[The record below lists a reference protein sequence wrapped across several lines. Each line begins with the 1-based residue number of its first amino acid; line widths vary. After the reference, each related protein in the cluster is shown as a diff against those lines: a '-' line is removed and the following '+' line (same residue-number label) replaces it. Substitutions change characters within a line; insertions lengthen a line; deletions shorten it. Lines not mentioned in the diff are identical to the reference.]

1 VIKALPAQE
10 KIAMPS
16 LALLRRALLTALAL
30 SLILTSM
37 NAKLHA
43 QTDLG
48 APRVVASAPAQ
59 REIAAPTSTLQI
71 VFDQPMDRASVESA
85 FVIDPPVDGALRWTD
100 DQTLTFAPASP
111 LPRGT
116 LYTVQIG
123 TAARSAQGVALE
135 ERFRLNFQ
143 IAPNLSVNQVIPAP
157 NAENIATNATITV
170 IFDRPVVPLAVTG
183 AQADLPQPLSFE
195 PPLEGTGAWIGT
207 AIYQFTPKRGLNGG
221 TLYTATISGDLTD
234 LDGSA
239 LGAPYRWQFRT
250 IAPQILSVSPQGD
263 SVRLESEI
271 TVRFN
276 QAMDEASLREA
287 FTLRNAANGANV
299 AGVLTLEADGAL
311 LRFKPAASLA
321 LDTPYQV
328 SISAAARSAN
338 GEAILSNPQTFTFR
352 TLPLP
357 RVLSSYPADGQ
368 RDVFPSRGVSITY
381 NTLMDQTSFRE
392 RVNIEPKPDELSLT
406 VSGNGLYLNFPM
418 QPETDYTITI
428 AAGVA
433 DIYGNALNEPFV
445 LRFRTAPTEPQLS
458 VPFRDWIS
466 VTNAYRPQTGF
477 PALTLNLSALEL
489 QLAQLTPEELIALS
503 GNTYY
508 PNWRDYRPPRLTR
521 RWQQPIQT
529 VRNRFVRTDVQLA
542 EDGGKLPQGI
552 YYIELFAPE
561 FRRFLMPNIREPQKY
576 VLAVVTANLTVKQ
589 TPKALHVWAHDLA
602 TGAPLAD
609 QPISLYQFG
618 RKIAEGRT
626 DAEGS
631 ATFAVSPTPDSYI
644 GYWFILQS
652 ERAFGIANTNWR
664 SGDFEPY
671 AFEVQPDYQ
680 PVKTVTYLYTDQPIY
695 RPVRP
700 VYLRGIVRLQDDV
713 TFNVPQNEPIQITI
727 LDPEGREVYRQTL
740 TLNEYGAFSAQYVL
754 PQETPLGSYS
764 VRTRFRS
771 QEGFLSFTV
780 AEFRPPE
787 FLTTVK
793 AAEERYA
800 DSDLIAATI
809 EAKFLFGGGVS
820 GAAVQWKVVADAGFF
835 GSPRDPRLLFGD
847 EFIGGYNSFQ
857 RVVAQGSGTLDILG
871 RLDIRFPADLGEQKI
886 TQRFTI
892 EATVT
897 DISNQSI
904 SGRTTV
910 TVFPATVLVGLK
922 PETYVGVAERPQRV
936 EIATTDWDAA
946 PVPEQPV
953 TVKVT
958 EIAWRQNPSTF
969 EWTQQRTLIK
979 ETRLITD
986 AEGKALFEF
995 TPERG
1000 GLFEISAETRDPRE
1014 RVASS
1019 RFTLWVQGRNAIQWR
1034 RDDQRLQ
1041 LVADRKDTYQPGETA
1056 RILIASPFEEQVI
1069 ALITVERAA
1078 IIKQTTVTFVGSHT
1092 YELPIEAIHAP
1103 NVYISV
1109 VLLRPGGANAAL
1121 VPTLRYG
1128 LLNLNVTVQQQLKI
1142 VATPSEKLAEP
1153 NKAVSFAL
1161 RVTDLR
1167 GEPVQAELGVALT
1180 DLATLSVGTPNS
1192 LPIFDAFW
1200 SRRGLAVITLAALN
1214 RLIDG
1219 VLPQGDIAQA
1229 EVMMMARGGVGEP
1242 PMAAPPGVA
1251 EQGGA
1256 DAERD
1261 KSAALPDVRTKF
1273 IDTPLWLPSVITA
1286 ADGTAQVSVTL
1297 PDNLTT
1303 WRLDVRGISAQTF
1316 VGDATL
1322 EIVSTKPLLVRPAT
1336 PRFFTVGDEAELA
1349 VVVNNNTDSDLE
1361 TTVSLTAEGV
1371 TLRTAAQQVVNVPA
1385 NGRVR
1390 VAWLA
1395 VVADVEAVD
1404 LTFSA
1409 VSGQFS
1415 DASKPAVGL
1424 GEQRLLP
1431 VYRYLTPDYNATA
1444 GSLRQPSSRTEGILV
1459 PSAALA
1465 PTGALTVRLSPSLA
1479 AATLDTLRAL
1489 ENFPYQCVEQT
1500 VSRFLPNAVTYR
1512 TLQQLGLADEEL
1524 RADLEKALREALA
1537 QLSREQRADGGWGW
1551 YYNEE
1556 SNTLVTAYALLG
1568 LVEARDADLR
1578 VPSEMLNR
1586 AVAFLQARLPRFE
1599 QNTPEWELNRGA
1611 FVLYVLARSG
1621 NTNVTAIESLFTWR
1635 EKLALYARGF
1645 LAQAYG
1651 LSRDALGFQ
1660 DRIDALLSDIQ
1671 SAAIVSATGI
1681 HWEEAYRDWWN
1692 WSSDTRT
1699 TAILL
1704 QTLVTFTPE
1713 SALIPNVIR
1722 WLMIARRADA
1732 WETTQESAWA
1742 VMALASWMAV
1752 SGELNANY
1760 TYTVS
1765 LNGEQRFE
1773 GQGNAE
1779 TLKRTET
1786 LTVAI
1791 EALLREQ
1798 VNRLTFQHGAGEG
1811 ALYYT
1816 ATLDV
1821 KQPVEAVQPTDRGIR
1836 LVRTY
1841 YNAEGKPITEAKV
1854 GDVITVALEI
1864 TAAHDLYYIV
1874 INDPLPAGT
1883 EAIDRSLQTS
1893 AQIGQRPEL
1902 IPTEAPYRFAWGW
1915 WYFSDTQLRTERV
1928 VLSASYLPR
1937 GSYRYVYQ
1945 IQATAPGVYR
1955 VIPPNGNEFYFP
1967 EVFGRGAG
1975 SLFTIKP

>member
-1 VIKALPAQE
+1 
-10 KIAMPS
+10 MPS

-59 REIAAPTSTLQI
+59 REIASPTSIVQI

-85 FVIDPPVDGALRWTD
+85 FVIDPPVNGALRWTD
-100 DQTLTFAPASP
+100 DQTMTFTPASP

-123 TAARSAQGVALE
+123 TAARSARGIALE

-157 NAENIATNATITV
+157 NTENVATNATITV

-221 TLYTATISGDLTD
+221 TLYTATVSGDLTD

-239 LGAPYRWQFRT
+239 LGRPYKWQFRT
-250 IAPQILSVSPQGD
+250 VAPQILSVSPQGD

-271 TVRFN
+271 EVRFN

-299 AGVLTLEADGAL
+299 AGVLKLEADGAL
-311 LRFKPAASLA
+311 LRFKPAAPLA

-338 GEAILSNPQTFTFR
+338 GEAVLSNPQTFTFR
-352 TLPLP
+352 TLPPP
-357 RVLSSYPADGQ
+357 RVLSSYPADGE
-368 RDVFPSRGVSITY
+368 RDVFPSRGVNITY
-381 NTLMDQTSFRE
+381 NTLMDQASFRG
-392 RVNIEPKPDELSLT
+392 RVSVEPKPDELSLT
-406 VSGNGLYLNFPM
+406 VIGTSVYLNFPM

-433 DIYGNALNEPFV
+433 DIYGNPVNEPFV
-445 LRFRTAPTEPQLS
+445 LRFRTAPTEPRLNL
-458 VPFRDWIS
+458 PFRDWINL
-466 VTNAYRPQTGF
+466 TNAYRPQTSF

-503 GNTYY
+503 GTTYY
-508 PNWRDYRPPRLTR
+508 PDWRDYRPPRPMR
-521 RWQQPIQT
+521 EWQQPIQA

-542 EDGGKLPQGI
+542 EDGGKLPQGL

-561 FRRFLMPNIREPQKY
+561 FRRLLMPNIREPQRY

-609 QPISLYQFG
+609 QPISLYHLG

-626 DAEGS
+626 DAEGN
-631 ATFAVSPTPDSYI
+631 AIFAMPPKPDSYI
-644 GYWFILQS
+644 GYWLILQS
-652 ERAFGIANTNWR
+652 ERAFSIANTNWHG
-664 SGDFEPY
+664 SDFEPY
-671 AFEVQPDYQ
+671 AFDVQPDSQ
-680 PVKTVTYLYTDQPIY
+680 PVKAVIYLYTDQPVY
-695 RPVRP
+695 RPARP

-713 TFNVPQNEPIQITI
+713 TFSVPQNEPIQVTIT
-727 LDPEGREVYRQTL
+727 DPEGREVYGQAL

-764 VRTRFRS
+764 IRARFRD
-771 QEGFLSFTV
+771 QEGYLSFRV

-800 DSDLIAATI
+800 DSDLIEATI

-820 GAAVQWKVVADAGFF
+820 GAAVQWKAVADADFF
-835 GSPRDPRLLFGD
+835 GIPRDPRLLFGS

-857 RVVAQGSGTLDILG
+857 RVVAQGSGTLDLLG
-871 RLDIRFPADLGEQKI
+871 RLEIRFPADLGEQKI
-886 TQRFTI
+886 VQRFTI

-904 SGRTTV
+904 SGRATV

-922 PETYVGVAERPQRV
+922 PETYIGVAGQPQRV
-936 EIATTDWDAA
+936 EIATTDWDGA

-958 EIAWRQNPSTF
+958 EIAWRQDPGTF
-969 EWTQQRTLIK
+969 EWMQQRTLVK
-979 ETRLITD
+979 ETRLVTD
-986 AEGKALFEF
+986 SEGKALFEF

-1000 GLFEISAETRDPRE
+1000 GSFEISAETRDPRE

-1019 RFTLWVQGRNAIQWR
+1019 RFTLWVQGKDAIQWR

-1041 LVADRKDTYQPGETA
+1041 LVADRKDAYQPGERA
-1056 RILIASPFEEQVI
+1056 RVLIVSPFEEQVI
-1069 ALITVERAA
+1069 ALITVERAT
-1078 IIKQTTVTFVGSHT
+1078 IMKQTTVTFVGSYT
-1092 YELPIEAIHAP
+1092 YELPIEAVHAP
-1103 NVYISV
+1103 NVYVSV
-1109 VLLRPGGANAAL
+1109 VLLRPGGADAAL

-1128 LLNLNVTVQQQLKI
+1128 LLNLSVAVQQRLKI

-1153 NKAVSFAL
+1153 NKTVSFAL

-1180 DLATLSVGTPNS
+1180 DLAALSVGAPNS

-1200 SRRGLAVITLAALN
+1200 SQRGLAVITLAALN

-1219 VLPQGDIAQA
+1219 VVPQGDIAQA
-1229 EVMMMARGGVGEP
+1229 EVIMMMARGGVGEP
-1242 PMAAPPGVA
+1242 FRAAPPGVA
-1251 EQGGA
+1251 EEGGA
-1256 DAERD
+1256 DAERG
-1261 KSAALPDVRTKF
+1261 KSAALPEVRTDF
-1273 IDTPLWLPSVITA
+1273 VDTPLWLPSVITA

-1316 VGDATL
+1316 VGDTVL
-1322 EIVSTKPLLVRPAT
+1322 EIISTKPLLVRPAT

-1361 TTVSLTAEGV
+1361 TTVSLIAKGV

-1395 VVADVEAVD
+1395 VVDDVEAVD

-1409 VSGQFS
+1409 VSGRFS

-1431 VYRYLTPDYNATA
+1431 VYRYLAPDYNATA

-1465 PTGALTVRLSPSLA
+1465 PAGALTVRLSPSLA

-1489 ENFPYQCVEQT
+1489 KNFPYQCTEQT

-1512 TLQQLGLADEEL
+1512 TLQRLGLADDKL

-1556 SNTLVTAYALLG
+1556 SDTLVTAYALLG
-1568 LVEARDADLR
+1568 LLEARDADLS

-1621 NTNVTAIESLFTWR
+1621 NTNP
-1635 EKLALYARGF
+1635 
-1645 LAQAYG
+1645 
-1651 LSRDALGFQ
+1651 
-1660 DRIDALLSDIQ
+1660 
-1671 SAAIVSATGI
+1671 VS
-1681 HWEEAYRDWWN
+1681 
-1692 WSSDTRT
+1692 
-1699 TAILL
+1699 
-1704 QTLVTFTPE
+1704 
-1713 SALIPNVIR
+1713 
-1722 WLMIARRADA
+1722 
-1732 WETTQESAWA
+1732 
-1742 VMALASWMAV
+1742 
-1752 SGELNANY
+1752 Y
-1760 TYTVS
+1760 TH
-1765 LNGEQRFE
+1765 L
-1773 GQGNAE
+1773 
-1779 TLKRTET
+1779 
-1786 LTVAI
+1786 
-1791 EALLREQ
+1791 
-1798 VNRLTFQHGAGEG
+1798 
-1811 ALYYT
+1811 
-1816 ATLDV
+1816 
-1821 KQPVEAVQPTDRGIR
+1821 
-1836 LVRTY
+1836 
-1841 YNAEGKPITEAKV
+1841 
-1854 GDVITVALEI
+1854 
-1864 TAAHDLYYIV
+1864 
-1874 INDPLPAGT
+1874 
-1883 EAIDRSLQTS
+1883 
-1893 AQIGQRPEL
+1893 
-1902 IPTEAPYRFAWGW
+1902 
-1915 WYFSDTQLRTERV
+1915 
-1928 VLSASYLPR
+1928 
-1937 GSYRYVYQ
+1937 
-1945 IQATAPGVYR
+1945 
-1955 VIPPNGNEFYFP
+1955 
-1967 EVFGRGAG
+1967 
-1975 SLFTIKP
+1975 

>member
-1 VIKALPAQE
+1 ML
-10 KIAMPS
+10 S
-16 LALLRRALLTALAL
+16 LLLRRALLTALAL

-43 QTDLG
+43 QTELG

-59 REIAAPTSTLQI
+59 REIVAPTSILQI

-85 FVIDPPVDGALRWTD
+85 FLIDPPVNGTLRWTD
-100 DQTLTFAPASP
+100 DQTLTFAPVSP
-111 LPRGT
+111 MPRGT
-116 LYTVQIG
+116 LYTVHIG
-123 TAARSAQGVALE
+123 TTARSAQGAALE
-135 ERFRLNFQ
+135 TRFRLNFQ

-170 IFDRPVVPLAVTG
+170 IFDRPVVPLTVTG

-195 PPLEGTGAWIGT
+195 PSIEGTGEWIGT
-207 AIYQFTPKRGLNGG
+207 TIYQFTPKNGLNGG

-239 LGAPYRWQFRT
+239 LGTPYTWQFRT

-263 SVRLESEI
+263 SALLDSEI
-271 TVRFN
+271 VVRFN
-276 QAMDEASLREA
+276 QAMNEASLREA
-287 FTLRNAANGANV
+287 FVLRNAANGANV

-311 LRFKPAASLA
+311 LRFKPAAALA
-321 LDTPYQV
+321 IDTPYQV

-338 GEAILSNPQTFTFR
+338 GEAILSNPQTFAFR

-357 RVLSSYPADGQ
+357 RVVSSYPTNGDQ
-368 RDVFPSRGVSITY
+368 NVYPSRGVSITY
-381 NTLMDQTSFRE
+381 NTLMDQESFKE
-392 RVNIEPKPDELSLT
+392 RVSVEPKPDDFSLS
-406 VSGNGLYLNFPM
+406 VSGSGLYLNFPM
-418 QPETDYTITI
+418 LPETDYTITI
-428 AAGVA
+428 AAGVT
-433 DIYGNALNEPFV
+433 DIYGNSVPEPFV
-445 LRFRTAPTEPQLS
+445 LRFRTAPTEPRLNL
-458 VPFRDWIS
+458 PFRDWIS
-466 VTNAYRPQTGF
+466 VTNAYRPQTSF

-503 GNTYY
+503 GNAYY
-508 PNWRDYRPPRLTR
+508 PDWRNYRPQRLLRQWTL
-521 RWQQPIQT
+521 PIEA
-529 VRNRFVRTDVQLA
+529 VRNRFVRTDIQLA
-542 EDGGKLPQGI
+542 EDGGRLPVGI
-552 YYIELFAPE
+552 YYLELFAPE
-561 FRRFLMPNIREPQKY
+561 FRRPLLPNAQEPRKQ

-609 QPISLYQFG
+609 QLISMYHSG
-618 RKIAEGRT
+618 RKIAEART
-626 DAEGS
+626 DADGS
-631 ATFAVSPTPDSYI
+631 AIFTAPSTPDSYI
-644 GYWFILQS
+644 GYWFVLQS

-671 AFEVQPDYQ
+671 AFDVQPDYQ

-695 RPVRP
+695 RPARP
-700 VYLRGIVRLQDDV
+700 VYLRGIVRFQDDV
-713 TFNVPQNEPIQITI
+713 TFSVPQNEPIQVTI
-727 LDPEGREVYRQTL
+727 FDPNGREVYKQTL

-764 VRTRFRS
+764 VRTLFRG
-771 QEGFLSFTV
+771 QEGYLGFTV

-787 FLTTVK
+787 FLTTVST
-793 AAEERYA
+793 AETRYA
-800 DSDLIAATI
+800 DSDQVTATI

-820 GAAVQWKVVADAGFF
+820 GAAVQWQVVADAGFF
-835 GSPRDPRLLFGD
+835 GIPRDPRLVFGD
-847 EFIGGYNSFQ
+847 EFIGGRGSFQ
-857 RVVAQGSGTLDILG
+857 RVVAQGSGTLDVLG
-871 RLDIRFPADLGEQKI
+871 KLDIRFPADLGEQKV

-904 SGRTTV
+904 SGRATI

-922 PETYVGVAERPQRV
+922 PETYIGLAGRPQGV
-936 EIATTDWDAA
+936 EVVTTDWDAA
-946 PVPEQPV
+946 PVPEQTV
-953 TVKVT
+953 IVKVH

-969 EWTQQRTLIK
+969 EWTQQRTLVK
-979 ETRLITD
+979 EARLITD
-986 AEGKALFEF
+986 SEGKARFEF

-1000 GLFEISAETRDPRE
+1000 GLFEISAETRDSRE

-1019 RFTLWVQGRNAIQWR
+1019 RLTLWVQGKDGIQWR
-1034 RDDQRLQ
+1034 RDDQRLP
-1041 LVADRKDTYQPGETA
+1041 LVADRKDAYQPGETA
-1056 RILIASPFEEQVI
+1056 RILIASPFEEQVT
-1069 ALITVERAA
+1069 AVITVERAT
-1078 IIKQTTVTFVGSHT
+1078 ILKQTTVTFVGSYT
-1092 YELPIEAIHAP
+1092 YELPIEGIHAP
-1103 NVYISV
+1103 NVYVSV
-1109 VLLRPGGANAAL
+1109 VLLRPGGADAAL
-1121 VPTLRYG
+1121 VPMLRYG
-1128 LLNLNVTVQQQLKI
+1128 LLNLNVVVQQQLKI

-1153 NKAVSFAL
+1153 NKTVAFDL
-1161 RVTDLR
+1161 KVTDLR
-1167 GEPVQAELGVALT
+1167 GEPVQAELGIALT
-1180 DLATLSVGTPNS
+1180 DLATLSVGAPNS
-1192 LPIFDAFW
+1192 VPIFNAFW
-1200 SRRGLAVITLAALN
+1200 SPRGLAIVTLATLN
-1214 RLIDG
+1214 RLVDG
-1219 VLPQGDIAQA
+1219 ITPQGDIAQA
-1229 EVMMMARGGVGEP
+1229 EVAMMSVGGNGTP
-1242 PMAAPPGVA
+1242 PVTAPPEA
-1251 EQGGA
+1251 RRDGGA
-1256 DAERD
+1256 EAERE
-1261 KSAALPDVRTKF
+1261 KSAAAPEVRTNF

-1286 ADGTAQVSVTL
+1286 VDGTARVSVTL

-1361 TTVSLTAEGV
+1361 TTVSLIAEGV
-1371 TLRTAAQQVVNVPA
+1371 TLRTAAQQVVTVPA

-1395 VVADVEAVD
+1395 VVEDVEAVD

-1465 PTGALTVRLSPSLA
+1465 PEGALIVRLSPSLA

-1512 TLQQLGLADEEL
+1512 TLQRLGLDDQSL
-1524 RADLEKALREALA
+1524 RANLEKALREALA

-1568 LVEARDADLR
+1568 LIEAREADLS
-1578 VPSEMLNR
+1578 VPSEMINR
-1586 AVAFLQARLPRFE
+1586 AVAFLQARLPRFAQE
-1599 QNTPEWELNRGA
+1599 TPEWELNRGA

-1621 NTNVTAIESLFTWR
+1621 NANVQALESLFTWR

-1651 LSRDALGFQ
+1651 QARGALNAQ
-1660 DRIDALLSDIQ
+1660 ERIDALLSDIQ

-1704 QTLVTFTPE
+1704 QTLVAFTPE

-1722 WLMIARRADA
+1722 WLMVARRADA

-1742 VMALASWMAV
+1742 VMALTSWMAV
-1752 SGELNANY
+1752 SGELRANY

-1779 TLKRTET
+1779 TLKQTET
-1786 LTVAI
+1786 LAIEI

-1821 KQPVEAVQPTDRGIR
+1821 RQPVEAVQPTDRGIR

-1841 YNAEGKPITEAKV
+1841 YDAEGKPITEAKV

-1864 TAAHDLYYIV
+1864 TAAHDLYYVV

-1893 AQIGQRPEL
+1893 AQVGQRPEL
-1902 IPTEAPYRFAWGW
+1902 IPIDSSYRFGWGW